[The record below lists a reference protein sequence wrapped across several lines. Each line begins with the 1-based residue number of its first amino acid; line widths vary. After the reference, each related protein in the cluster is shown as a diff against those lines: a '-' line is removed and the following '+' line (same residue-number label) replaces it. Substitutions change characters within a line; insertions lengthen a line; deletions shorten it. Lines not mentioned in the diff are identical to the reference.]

1 MINKTSKAFKRL
13 LCVALIIG
21 IVFTGFQGTLWHG
34 AYSNITQAEAAETT
48 EEQWKTDIKNALD
61 KETTFDDDKYAGKS
75 IYLVDLSKYS
85 MPKSDISIVN
95 NYLSELKDT
104 ADYYWV
110 NYMTADSYGTDY
122 VKYVFYNVKSE
133 YIDPSS
139 KNIDKAKA
147 KTDYETFHKR
157 LENGEQ
163 FVIVK
168 ERVQAAI
175 DNKLYITDYGE
186 GRLIYWT
193 GFYVTD
199 LNIPYSKMGE
209 LFEYLNSTVIKD
221 EKCSWCTYTLQYDT
235 NKQYVT
241 YVQLDVNEAVVD
253 KDSIEIS
260 ETTGNPVRAK
270 IDKAKVTSV
279 YNDIQNRI
287 SSLMYAITDDMNDV
301 EKVLLVHDWIAREL
315 DYDYDNYKK
324 NSIPDTSYSAIGA
337 LTTGKAVC
345 SGYARLANILLN
357 GIGVRT
363 QSITSSA
370 MNHEWNAVYLNGHYY
385 HMDIT
390 WDDWGKDET
399 YEGTVYHDYFL
410 YNDTDFKN
418 VGNSKHHDWT
428 GVVCDGTDSFS
439 DMIFRKGNNGYNRT
453 IAYSY
458 YNGYWYYISNGRVN
472 KSLIDGSAS
481 SAVEDKLRTTYMFV
495 YGNSMYYATYKSETD
510 SAGTFS
516 FSTIIWKVN
525 LDNGVKSEFLNLSDN
540 SDYKDGVQEMC
551 IKNGVLK
558 IDGNTSSIKK
568 DLVLYE
574 ESVKYGDINGNG
586 KIDSTDA
593 VAIKKY
599 LAGYSDTINEKA
611 ADVTGDGKID
621 VNDAIRLLKYLAG
634 YDVTLGAA

>member
-1 MINKTSKAFKRL
+1 MMNKTSKALKKL
-13 LCVALIIG
+13 LCAALITG
-21 IVFTGFQGTLWHG
+21 IVLTGFPATLWHS
-34 AYSNITQAEAAETT
+34 AYGNITHAEAAETT

-61 KETTFDDDKYAGKS
+61 KVTEFDDDKYAGKS
-75 IYLVDLSKYS
+75 IYLVDLSTYNI
-85 MPKSDISIVN
+85 PKADIDIVN
-95 NYLSELKDT
+95 KYLTGLKDT

-110 NYMTADSYGTDY
+110 NYIIADSYGTAY
-122 VKYVFYNVKSE
+122 VKYVFYSVKSE
-133 YIDPSS
+133 YIDSAS

-163 FVIVK
+163 FVMVK

-175 DNKLYITDYGE
+175 DNKLHIEYYQNGKAY
-186 GRLIYWT
+186 YWT

-199 LNIPYSKMGE
+199 LGIPYSKMGE
-209 LFEYLNSTVIKD
+209 LLEYLNGTVIND
-221 EKCSWCTYTLQYDT
+221 ESCSWCTYTLQYDT
-235 NKQYVT
+235 NMQYIT
-241 YVQLDVNEAVVD
+241 YVQLDANEAVVD
-253 KDSIEIS
+253 KNSIETN
-260 ETTGNPVRAK
+260 ETTGVPVRAK

-279 YNDIQNRI
+279 YKDIKNRI
-287 SSLMYAITDDMNDV
+287 SSLTYAITDDMSDV

-315 DYDYDNYKK
+315 DYDYDNYQK
-324 NSIPDTSYSAIGA
+324 NSIPDTSYLAYGA
-337 LTTGKAVC
+337 LTTSKAVC

-357 GIGVRT
+357 GIGIRT

-390 WDDWGKDET
+390 WDDWGKDENN
-399 YEGTVYHDYFL
+399 EGTVYHEYFL

-418 VGNSKHHDWT
+418 VGDTKHHDWI
-428 GVVCDGTDSFS
+428 GVVCDGTDSFA
-439 DMIFRKGNNGYNRT
+439 DMIFRNKNSYINT

-458 YNGYWYYISNGRVN
+458 YNSYWYYIN
-472 KSLIDGSAS
+472 KGSLYKSRIDGSS
-481 SAVEDKLRTTYMFV
+481 LSVVEDTAKVTDMFV
-495 YGNSMYYATYKSETD
+495 YGNNIYYATHSSEAD
-510 SAGTFS
+510 SDVSSA
-516 FSTIIWKVN
+516 FSTRVWKVN
-525 LDNGVKSEFLNLSDN
+525 ADNGTKSLYLNLSDN
-540 SDYKDGVQEMC
+540 ADYQDGVQEMC

-558 IDGNTSSIKK
+558 IDGNTSSVKK
-568 DLVLYE
+568 ELVLVE
-574 ESVKYGDINGNG
+574 ESIKYGDINGNG

-599 LAGYSDTINEKA
+599 LAGYSDTINKKA